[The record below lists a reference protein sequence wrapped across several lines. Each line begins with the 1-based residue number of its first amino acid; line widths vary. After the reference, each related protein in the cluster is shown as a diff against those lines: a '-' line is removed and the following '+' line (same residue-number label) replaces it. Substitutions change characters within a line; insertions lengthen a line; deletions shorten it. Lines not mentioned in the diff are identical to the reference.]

1 MVRLLLQVLR
11 RSPRA
16 KRRRPQV
23 AVLLVPVRDLHG
35 RLHGGSTGAIVRA
48 GQGRRM
54 ISGFTPP
61 GFFAR
66 GVHPDH
72 DDTTSEA
79 MVEPLPP
86 ECSALSPM

>member
-1 MVRLLLQVLR
+1 
-11 RSPRA
+11 
-16 KRRRPQV
+16 
-23 AVLLVPVRDLHG
+23 VLLVPVRDLHG

-61 GFFAR
+61 RFFAR

-72 DDTTSEA
+72 DDTTEHGA
-79 MVEPLPP
+79 ARRCRLPAGP
-86 ECSALSPM
+86 SLAALASGRSDCR